1 MATRQLAP
9 RRQSSRGVTSWSPRR
24 EMERIF
30 EDFFRDFRE
39 LTTLNP
45 SSILQGI
52 NFPSI
57 DMYEEKDRF
66 VVKVEVPGLE
76 KEDIHISVVDHALQL
91 RGEVKKEETKDDR
104 DYHYNERAYGAFFR
118 EIPLPSAVNTDQI
131 RATFKNGILTIEM
144 PKSKESAG
152 KEIKI
157 ESK

>member
-1 MATRQLAP
+1 MATGQLAP
-9 RRQSSRGVTSWSPRR
+9 RRQSRGVTSWSPRR

-45 SSILQGI
+45 SSLLQGI

-57 DMYEEKDRF
+57 EMYEEKDRF

-76 KEDIHISVVDHALQL
+76 KEDIHISVVDHTLQL
-91 RGEVKKEETKDDR
+91 RGEVKKEEAKENQ
-104 DYHYNERAYGAFFR
+104 DYLYNERVYGAFFR
-118 EIPLPSAVNTDQI
+118 EIPLPSAVNTGQI

-144 PKSKESAG
+144 PKSKGTAG